1 MRWKA
6 ITAVVAVA
14 SLLAVGCSGGETRRA
29 GEERP
34 GGEGRVAAAPD
45 GPPAGCL
52 EAGGGALEVV
62 AIDNEFEPTCISVSG
77 DQEILVKHEG
87 TYTHSFTIGA
97 EEAFRTPFLLDID
110 PIESGER
117 VRTGPIS
124 DSVEPGTYPFFC
136 KFHAGM
142 QGELWLAA

>member
-6 ITAVVAVA
+6 ITAAAAVA
-14 SLLAVGCSGGETRRA
+14 ALLAAGCSGGETRGA
-29 GEERP
+29 GESRP
-34 GGEGRVAAAPD
+34 ASEAQAAAVPD
-45 GPPAGCL
+45 ELPPGCV
-52 EAGGGALEVV
+52 EAGGGTLKVV
-62 AIDNEFEPTCISVSG
+62 AIDNEFEPTCVSVSG

-124 DSVEPGTYPFFC
+124 ASVEPGTYPFFC

>member
-6 ITAVVAVA
+6 IIAAAAVA
-14 SLLAVGCSGGETRRA
+14 SLLAAGCSGGEARPA
-29 GEERP
+29 GE
-34 GGEGRVAAAPD
+34 GQAAAAPD
-45 GPPAGCL
+45 EPPAGCAK
-52 EAGGGALEVV
+52 AGGGTLKVV
-62 AIDNEFEPTCISVSG
+62 AIDNEFEPTCLSVSG
-77 DQEILVKHEG
+77 EQEILVKHEG

-117 VRTGPIS
+117 VGTGPIS